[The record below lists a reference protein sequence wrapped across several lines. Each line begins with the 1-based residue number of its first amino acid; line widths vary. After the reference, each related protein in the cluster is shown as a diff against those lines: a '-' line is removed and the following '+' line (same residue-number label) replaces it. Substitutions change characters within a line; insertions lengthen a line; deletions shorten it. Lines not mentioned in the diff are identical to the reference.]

1 MGAALGLAAYLLL
14 APPVFVLAPLAG
26 LLAVSGPST
35 VREWWWIAGSAIW
48 LGFTAVAR
56 SGIVDQTTLAWG
68 ILITGAFL
76 VMMARR
82 PRPLFPV
89 ALLALCLGG
98 AGLAFWGA
106 WFGLG
111 WRDVELA
118 VLRQSWAVVRS
129 LLHPEGDAGALG
141 TAAALQP
148 YAQALSQGIGPMATL
163 FPALM
168 GLAAMGGLAL
178 AWSWYHR
185 IAEQPI
191 GLPLGRLAEFRF
203 NDQLVWGVVIGLAAL
218 VLPVP
223 ATIREVGA
231 NLMLFFGGLFALRGL
246 AVVRTWLRQA
256 PGPLLGFM
264 ALSLLFMLP
273 VAAGG
278 LLSLGLADTWLDFR
292 RRLVPPPA
300 EG

>member
-14 APPVFVLAPLAG
+14 APPVFVLAPLAT
-26 LLAVSGPST
+26 LLALSGPST
-35 VREWWWIAGSAIW
+35 VREWWWIAGSTLW
-48 LGFTAVAR
+48 LAFTTVFR
-56 SGIVDQTTLAWG
+56 GGLVDETTLAGG
-68 ILITGAFL
+68 ILITGAFF
-76 VMMARR
+76 VMMVRR
-82 PRPLFPV
+82 PRPFLPA
-89 ALLALCLGG
+89 ALLALMIGG
-98 AGLAFWGA
+98 AGLIFWGA

-118 VLRQSWAVVRS
+118 VLRQGWAVIRS
-129 LLHPEGDAGALG
+129 VLHPDPDAGSLG

-148 YAQALSQGIGPMATL
+148 YARMLSEGIGPMAGL
-163 FPALM
+163 FPGLMALTA
-168 GLAAMGGLAL
+168 LGGLAL

-185 IAEQPI
+185 ISERPLGA
-191 GLPLGRLAEFRF
+191 PLGRLAEFRF
-203 NDQLVWGVVIGLAAL
+203 NDQLVWGVVAGLAAL
-218 VLPVP
+218 VLPAP
-223 ATIREVGA
+223 APLHNFGG
-231 NLMLFFGGLFALRGL
+231 NLMLFFGGLFAVRGM

-264 ALSLLFMLP
+264 ALSLLFILP

-292 RRLVPPPA
+292 RRFVSPPA

>member
-14 APPVFVLAPLAG
+14 APPVFVLAPLAA

-48 LGFTAVAR
+48 LGFTAVAHR
-56 SGIVDQTTLAWG
+56 GIVDQTTLAWG

-76 VMMARR
+76 VMMVRR
-82 PRPLFPV
+82 PRPLFPA
-89 ALLALCLGG
+89 ALLALCIGG
-98 AGLAFWGA
+98 VDLVFWGV
-106 WFGLG
+106 WLGLG
-111 WRDVELA
+111 WRDLQLA
-118 VLRQSWAVVRS
+118 LLRQGWALVR
-129 LLHPEGDAGALG
+129 LALHADPDS
-141 TAAALQP
+141 AALSSVAAVQP
-148 YAQALSQGIGPMATL
+148 FAQALSEATGPIAIL

-168 GLAAMGGLAL
+168 ALAAVGGLAL

-185 IAEQPI
+185 IAERPI

-203 NDQLVWGVVIGLAAL
+203 NDQLVWGVVLGLAAL

-223 ATIREVGA
+223 DTIRDVGG

-256 PGPLLGFM
+256 PGPLLGLM
-264 ALSLLFMLP
+264 ALSLLFMFP

-292 RRLVPPPA
+292 RRFVPPPA